1 MIEVNHGIRTTTDQT
16 FTQVKQSTDA
26 IINRVRLLTNIPEL
40 VIEQFLND
48 VLADFC
54 KKTWIL
60 QKTIE
65 VGDEIEGEP
74 DPVPDD
80 DAVLYENNFLNDP
93 DGAFSIANSDYISS
107 SLSYILRNDD
117 ENLKGEITTD
127 GFVASPTAMV
137 FILDGFTTKNIK
149 SDISLV
155 MEGSSPVLLVSL
167 SGSSE
172 FAGSEDLVDSM
183 GFRIY
188 PDGNNLVTDFKNVAD
203 GFSPVTIATGL
214 SSWQNLLIDIT
225 ATLFNNTISI
235 VIKINGSDVY
245 NGSALLEEK
254 TGNNFHI
261 AAANS
266 TIIKSLKISESVDA
280 VLYENNFLSGQDED
294 PFSISNSDFIS
305 PSINYSLYQS
315 NEDYRGRVI
324 SFGFTPRESSGY
336 EMLYA
341 ALQFS
346 GIGDSV
352 SADIAWMGEEMVD
365 LCIFLKAD
373 IPNDQYT
380 GWKCQTVGV
389 DDVATLGVLPYNG
402 TAGTNETA
410 VTTDWMYPK
419 KLRCVAS
426 LKDDSL
432 SILIFVDDVQQYQ
445 RSISVSA
452 INTDTILI
460 YINNRI
466 AIESLKI
473 TGVTS
478 S

>member
-26 IINRVRLLTNIPEL
+26 IINRVRLLTSVPEL

-48 VLADFC
+48 VVADFC

-74 DPVPDD
+74 D
-80 DAVLYENNFLNDP
+80 
-93 DGAFSIANSDYISS
+93 
-107 SLSYILRNDD
+107 
-117 ENLKGEITTD
+117 
-127 GFVASPTAMV
+127 
-137 FILDGFTTKNIK
+137 
-149 SDISLV
+149 
-155 MEGSSPVLLVSL
+155 
-167 SGSSE
+167 
-172 FAGSEDLVDSM
+172 
-183 GFRIY
+183 
-188 PDGNNLVTDFKNVAD
+188 
-203 GFSPVTIATGL
+203 
-214 SSWQNLLIDIT
+214 
-225 ATLFNNTISI
+225 
-235 VIKINGSDVY
+235 
-245 NGSALLEEK
+245 
-254 TGNNFHI
+254 
-261 AAANS
+261 
-266 TIIKSLKISESVDA
+266 
-280 VLYENNFLSGQDED
+280 LYENNFLSGPDED

-305 PSINYSLYQS
+305 PGINYSLYQS
-315 NEDYRGRVI
+315 NEDYRGRVTSMGFSPI
-324 SFGFTPRESSGY
+324 SLGY
-336 EMLYA
+336 EMSYA

-389 DDVATLGVLPYNG
+389 GDVGTLGVLPYNG

-410 VTTDWMYPK
+410 VADDWMAMK

-426 LKDDSL
+426 LKDDTL
-432 SILIFVDDVQQYQ
+432 SILLFVDDVQQYQ
-445 RSISVSA
+445 RSISVST

-460 YINNRI
+460 YFNNRV
-466 AIESLKI
+466 AIQSLKI